1 MLSTHDMMDPL
12 HPIGRIGKPQE
23 VAVLIVW
30 LCSERAA
37 FLIEV
42 AIPVD
47 GGYTAQ

>member
-1 MLSTHDMMDPL
+1 MMNPL

-23 VAVLIVW
+23 VAELVVW

-37 FLIEV
+37 FV
-42 AIPVD
+42 TGAAIPVD